1 MAAPSTS
8 PLSAGTSGQG
18 EETGRPQ
25 CVSLRTR
32 PAVPLGVTDR
42 DVRGQA
48 GAASFA
54 HTGMPF
60 FATWCPATPCDHS
73 TGDLPV
79 GGDIEPRPKVA
90 HRRQIRRNAT
100 VDSLRDILTTATN
113 HGGIPDKF
121 VASTGEARRPRRR
134 TGSARSAVIPVD
146 RPGVLLAQLHMAVAL
161 NSPAAGVGVG
171 VHDPRD
177 GRPGI

>member
-8 PLSAGTSGQG
+8 PLSAGTSGRG

-90 HRRQIRRNAT
+90 HRRQIRRNADA
-100 VDSLRDILTTATN
+100 DSPRDIPTTAN
-113 HGGIPDKF
+113 SNGVSDKF
-121 VASTGEARRPRRR
+121 LASTDEANRGPDQR
-134 TGSARSAVIPVD
+134 
-146 RPGVLLAQLHMAVAL
+146 
-161 NSPAAGVGVG
+161 
-171 VHDPRD
+171 
-177 GRPGI
+177 

>member
-8 PLSAGTSGQG
+8 PLPAGTSGQG

-90 HRRQIRRNAT
+90 HQRQARRNADA
-100 VDSLRDILTTATN
+100 DSLRDTVTTATS
-113 HGGIPDKF
+113 HGCYLGQ
-121 VASTGEARRPRRR
+121 
-134 TGSARSAVIPVD
+134 
-146 RPGVLLAQLHMAVAL
+146 VLR
-161 NSPAAGVGVG
+161 
-171 VHDPRD
+171 VH
-177 GRPGI
+177 GQG